1 MKKVIWAILIIL
13 IIVAIGV
20 GGWFLW
26 DSLQKEKNKTAE
38 LENRLEKVESLK
50 DFNVENGNNST
61 NNTSSK
67 NNEISSDDD
76 EVSGDLGEY
85 EIISNNA
92 IAKCLSDEN
101 WINNN
106 ISSSSNA
113 QNKFIRISN
122 INDSPAY
129 VIDSN
134 LNGNHTV
141 ALVFYGN
148 DGVEVKK
155 KIVSNKHKSISVD
168 TEANILVL
176 GNLKKYLDEG
186 DSDDDISLNLIDEK
200 GFTEYGYSAEVPVL
214 DGQSV
219 SYGAFKSR
227 TESIKE
233 QAIEIDLNKSN
244 VEKYI
249 K

>member
-1 MKKVIWAILIIL
+1 MGFIAK
-13 IIVAIGV
+13 G
-20 GGWFLW
+20 
-26 DSLQKEKNKTAE
+26 KNKTAE

-50 DFNVENGNNST
+50 DFNEENGNDST

-67 NNEISSDDD
+67 NNEISSDND

-141 ALVFYGN
+141 ALVFCGN

-155 KIVSNKHKSISVD
+155 KTVSNKHKSISVD

-176 GNLKKYLDEG
+176 GNLKN
-186 DSDDDISLNLIDEK
+186 I
-200 GFTEYGYSAEVPVL
+200 
-214 DGQSV
+214 
-219 SYGAFKSR
+219 
-227 TESIKE
+227 
-233 QAIEIDLNKSN
+233 
-244 VEKYI
+244 
-249 K
+249 

>member
-1 MKKVIWAILIIL
+1 MKKVIWAILIIF
-13 IIVAIGV
+13 IIATIGV

-26 DSLQKEKNKTAE
+26 NSLQKEKNKTAE

-50 DFNVENGNNST
+50 DFNVENGNNSI

-67 NNEISSDDD
+67 NNEISRDDD

-148 DGVEVKK
+148 DGVEK
-155 KIVSNKHKSISVD
+155 D
-168 TEANILVL
+168 C
-176 GNLKKYLDEG
+176 
-186 DSDDDISLNLIDEK
+186 
-200 GFTEYGYSAEVPVL
+200 
-214 DGQSV
+214 
-219 SYGAFKSR
+219 
-227 TESIKE
+227 IK
-233 QAIEIDLNKSN
+233 
-244 VEKYI
+244 
-249 K
+249 

>member
-50 DFNVENGNNST
+50 DFNVENGNNSI

-148 DGVEVKK
+148 DGVDVKK
-155 KIVSNKHKSISVD
+155 KTVSNKHKSISVD

-176 GNLKKYLDEG
+176 GNL
-186 DSDDDISLNLIDEK
+186 
-200 GFTEYGYSAEVPVL
+200 
-214 DGQSV
+214 
-219 SYGAFKSR
+219 
-227 TESIKE
+227 
-233 QAIEIDLNKSN
+233 
-244 VEKYI
+244 
-249 K
+249 